1 MMSSTTYLKIDATNQ
16 SHYIYQRKSLMKM
29 QIVYLVIMGLL
40 GSCSSDDSSN
50 NSELILTG
58 NWKLIEMTGSVPNS
72 ETSGA
77 DMEWQETYRFESDG
91 SFQKS
96 RTREG
101 ETIEAS
107 GTYRW
112 SDASEEP
119 LLELDF
125 NSDSEIIGSC
135 NQNNLE
141 TMSFQSETIFVSSW
155 MACDGPGLT
164 YKKVD

>member
-1 MMSSTTYLKIDATNQ
+1 MKIQ
-16 SHYIYQRKSLMKM
+16 ILCLM
-29 QIVYLVIMGLL
+29 IIGFL
-40 GSCSSDDSSN
+40 GSCSSDDSKSDFEPDLVG
-50 NSELILTG
+50 S
-58 NWKLIEMTGSVPNS
+58 WKLIQMSGSVPNS

-91 SFQKS
+91 NFQKS

-101 ETIEAS
+101 ETVEAS
-107 GTYRW
+107 GTYSW
-112 SDASEEP
+112 SDASSEP
-119 LLELDF
+119 LLELNF

-141 TMSFQSETIFVSSW
+141 TISFQSETIFVSTW

>member
-1 MMSSTTYLKIDATNQ
+1 MKI
-16 SHYIYQRKSLMKM
+16 
-29 QIVYLVIMGLL
+29 QIVYLLIIGLL
-40 GSCSSDDSSN
+40 GSCSSDDNTN
-50 NSELILTG
+50 NSELVLTG

-77 DMEWQETYRFESDG
+77 EMEWQETYRFESDG

-107 GTYRW
+107 GTFNW
-112 SDASEEP
+112 IENSDERI
-119 LLELDF
+119 LELSY
-125 NSDSEIIGSC
+125 NQESIIIGSC
-135 NQNNLE
+135 YQNNTE
-141 TMSFQSETIFVSSW
+141 TMVFQSDTVFYSSW

-164 YKKVD
+164 YKKMD